1 MATSSSARP
10 GRKALLSTLAA
21 VLVLALSIQ
30 STRATKVCSP
40 FRPITRDAPSSL
52 AATYAL
58 ASLPVRGGA
67 AAKVSAS
74 AAPASTSTTP
84 SIMLKSF
91 LKTVANARA
100 HLAAAACARAV
111 SIFAMYPVD
120 TIKTRMQI
128 GQGDAFRLKGLYNG
142 VTGSLVGQVPYG

>member
-40 FRPITRDAPSSL
+40 LRPITRDAPSSL

-74 AAPASTSTTP
+74 AAPASTTP

-91 LKTVANARA
+91 LKTVANART